1 MVELLAAGLKHK
13 KQKQGRR
20 HLALHGLECVERTE
34 QENFPRDLTAT
45 YHSSEFD
52 QGRNENQT
60 TSV

>member
-1 MVELLAAGLKHK
+1 MVELLAASLKHRE
-13 KQKQGRR
+13 QEQGRR
-20 HLALHGLECVERTE
+20 NFALHGLECVERME

-45 YHSSEFD
+45 YQSSEFD

>member
-1 MVELLAAGLKHK
+1 MVEFLAVGLKHRE
-13 KQKQGRR
+13 QKHGRR
-20 HLALHGLECVERTE
+20 HFASHGLECVERTE

-45 YHSSEFD
+45 YQSSEFD